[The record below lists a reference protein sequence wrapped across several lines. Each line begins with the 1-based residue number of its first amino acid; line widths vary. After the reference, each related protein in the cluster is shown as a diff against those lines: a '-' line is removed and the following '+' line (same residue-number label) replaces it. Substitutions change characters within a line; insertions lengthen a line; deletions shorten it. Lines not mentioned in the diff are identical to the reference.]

1 MQVKVVQL
9 HVLRSR
15 TAPADAEPPDS
26 PRECAAE
33 PPELAAAAEPP
44 DGADVD
50 GFSDLAAAF
59 EAADGGEAVP
69 APARRAANRKAWRW
83 VRAPSPAAV
92 IARALEPRGRV
103 DPVRLVERPATPAGA
118 PVPRQRDS
126 AAQFWSIWLAHRDY
140 LRQHSLRLSRGNVAD
155 AEDALSEAMLKAAQ
169 AFPKTE
175 IRNERAWLLR
185 LVHNAC
191 MDRYRN
197 HHRHQR
203 ITRDISG
210 EGAQSVPV
218 IAAPG
223 SRTPED
229 LLLAVELIAGVQR
242 AMGALPRMLAEPL
255 LLYLNDL
262 SDDEIAGNLQ
272 VSKEVVRKRRQIAR
286 AWLRRHTSS

>member
-1 MQVKVVQL
+1 MG
-9 HVLRSR
+9 
-15 TAPADAEPPDS
+15 D
-26 PRECAAE
+26 
-33 PPELAAAAEPP
+33 AAAAPLE
-44 DGADVD
+44 
-50 GFSDLAAAF
+50 S
-59 EAADGGEAVP
+59 ADGNGLSEFAATFERPGGTGEAVP
-69 APARRAANRKAWRW
+69 APARRAAHPQAWRW

-92 IARALEPRGRV
+92 IARALDPRGRPLN
-103 DPVRLVERPATPAGA
+103 PVRLLARQAAPAAPTPAA
-118 PVPRQRDS
+118 PAPRQRDS

-169 AFPKTE
+169 AFAKTD

-203 ITRDISG
+203 IARDISG

-218 IAAPG
+218 IAARG

-229 LLLAVELIAGVQR
+229 LLLAIEQIASVQR
-242 AMGALPRMLAEPL
+242 AMGDLPRILAEPL

-262 SDDEIAGNLQ
+262 SDAEIAGNLQ

-286 AWLRRHTSS
+286 AWLRRQTSS